1 MKNIKYLSIIF
12 LLVCSFIWFAFQQNP
27 VNQNPPER
35 FGFGRTP
42 TEAEIKAIDIDVRP
56 DGKGLPAGE
65 GTVAEGR
72 DIFKIKCAA
81 CHGLTGK
88 EGPQDKLV
96 GRTPQEGSPFAESVE
111 LARQKTIGNYWPYA
125 STIFDYTYRSMPQNL
140 PGSLTPDEVYSLV
153 AFLLFQNE
161 IIEEDAVMNQET
173 LPQVKMPAEEYFV
186 NPHK

>member
-1 MKNIKYLSIIF
+1 M
-12 LLVCSFIWFAFQQNP
+12 
-27 VNQNPPER
+27 
-35 FGFGRTP
+35 
-42 TEAEIKAIDIDVRP
+42 
-56 DGKGLPAGE
+56 
-65 GTVAEGR
+65 
-72 DIFKIKCAA
+72 
-81 CHGLTGK
+81 
-88 EGPQDKLV
+88 V